1 MLEKLLLVSKRVCV
15 LQSCDLWLYAFAN
28 IYFFKQPVRC
38 SAFPVVSRPLTTS
51 LRWFLSRCLSLETIA
66 APSDTPGVLISMPFS
81 VPSNV
86 KGRRYQGIQIQTGS
100 MLIVV
105 SLCFAVAAAWVV
117 NGNSVVYLN
126 SYCLS
131 VVSHLMITCLDGK
144 SHELNPLRYQHTNM
158 LASLTFAQIKA
169 YLLSVAVSAIM
180 VSVAIFFQNLP
191 SDEIPWGTIG
201 YSLAVAI
208 ATTLYLSV
216 SDFMARTFLCSS
228 RCSLQRLI
236 YEVTSDVSP
245 DLATQVIVKAAL
257 FGDNALFDSIMKPTA
272 KVGTNSLEEEEL
284 GRSKT
289 DADKLASVL
298 TTKSADFGLPED
310 MLRVLIL
317 ESFGG
322 RESTSVGASGHHAT
336 AVKMLV
342 SGSVNTGRLEPPAV
356 PVVRAL
362 CAYVAGLGV
371 ALQKVS
377 KPRNPKL
384 PPLATPATF
393 ATWALPPGAISCSE
407 RALVGAT
414 RMIIQSITG
423 PSSTNWRDTHLSM
436 FVPVLLMA
444 AFQLRCGIESHEKD
458 LGHSAHSP
466 LLQVK
471 QTCDACAVFLVKTLQ
486 ATDSRI
492 VELTIQQQDCR
503 RWLGTLLDQS
513 VGPAGTPPVL
523 ILENDK
529 PLASYNKRGFS
540 IKYY

>member
-1 MLEKLLLVSKRVCV
+1 MG
-15 LQSCDLWLYAFAN
+15 YA
-28 IYFFKQPVRC
+28 
-38 SAFPVVSRPLTTS
+38 
-51 LRWFLSRCLSLETIA
+51 
-66 APSDTPGVLISMPFS
+66 M
-81 VPSNV
+81 
-86 KGRRYQGIQIQTGS
+86 
-100 MLIVV
+100 
-105 SLCFAVAAAWVV
+105 AVATV
-117 NGNSVVYLN
+117 
-126 SYCLS
+126 
-131 VVSHLMITCLDGK
+131 
-144 SHELNPLRYQHTNM
+144 
-158 LASLTFAQIKA
+158 
-169 YLLSVAVSAIM
+169 
-180 VSVAIFFQNLP
+180 
-191 SDEIPWGTIG
+191 
-201 YSLAVAI
+201 
-208 ATTLYLSV
+208 TTLYLSGI
-216 SDFMARTFLCSS
+216 DFMARTFLCSS
-228 RCSLQRLI
+228 GFSLQKLI
-236 YEVTSDVSP
+236 FDMTSDVSP
-245 DLATQVIVKAAL
+245 DLATLVIVKSAL
-257 FGDNALFDSIMKPTA
+257 FGDNELFDSVMKPTA

-284 GRSKT
+284 ARSKR
-289 DADKLASVL
+289 DADTLANVL
-298 TTKSADFGLPED
+298 TTKSTDFGLPQD
-310 MLRVLIL
+310 VLRVLIL

-322 RESTSVGASGHHAT
+322 RDSTSVGASGRHES
-336 AVKMLV
+336 AVKNLV
-342 SGSVNTGRLEPPAV
+342 SGTVNTGRVEPPAV

-393 ATWALPPGAISCSE
+393 ATWALPPGALSCSE

-436 FVPVLLMA
+436 FVPVLLIS
-444 AFQLRCGIESHEKD
+444 AFQLRCGIEIHEKD
-458 LGHSAHSP
+458 LAHSAHSP

-471 QTCDACAVFLVKTLQ
+471 QTCDACAVFLIKTLQ

-513 VGPAGTPPVL
+513 GGPAGTPPVL